1 MSAVDHVLQDDIGL
15 HANRIERWATAAIA
29 EAEVEQLND
38 PEGFY
43 FASVPAAP
51 GAWSYEPTVDEALA
65 ILQEVLVGWAIL
77 KLADGDDDI
86 PDFAGIRL
94 GGR

>member
-1 MSAVDHVLQDDIGL
+1 MSAVEHALQDDIQ
-15 HANRIERWATAAIA
+15 ANRIDRWATVAIA
-29 EAEVEQLND
+29 EAEVERLDD

-43 FASVPAAP
+43 FASVPNAP
-51 GAWSYEPTVDEALA
+51 GAWSYEPTADQARGVLH
-65 ILQEVLVGWAIL
+65 EVLVGWAML

>member
-1 MSAVDHVLQDDIGL
+1 MSAVDHVRQDDIGL
-15 HANRIERWATAAIA
+15 HANRIDRWATAAIA

-43 FASVPAAP
+43 FASVPNAP
-51 GAWSYEPTVDEALA
+51 GAWSYEPTVGEALA
-65 ILQEVLVGWAIL
+65 VLQEVLVGWAIL

>member
-1 MSAVDHVLQDDIGL
+1 MSSVDHVPQDDIGQ
-15 HANRIERWATAAIA
+15 ANRIDRWATAAIA
-29 EAEVEQLND
+29 DAEVEKLVD

-43 FASVPAAP
+43 FATVPNAP

-65 ILQEVLVGWAIL
+65 GLHEVLVRWAIP